1 MVESGGYI
9 PICKTEV
16 INDNLNPKW
25 RPVCLGG
32 HKFGSKVSFPYLGL
46 IFEVMFL

>member
-25 RPVCLGG
+25 RPICLGG
-32 HKFGSKVSFPYLGL
+32 HKFGSKVSLPYLGL
-46 IFEVMFL
+46 TFDVTNH